1 MQKIKGGL
9 SYRAKREQSFRG
21 EIWQRGFSDNRVWNA
36 EEFLAVKNYIHE
48 SPVRKGMVSLAEDY
62 PFSSAHPKFKAAGA
76 KAQEN

>member
-1 MQKIKGGL
+1 
-9 SYRAKREQSFRG
+9 
-21 EIWQRGFSDNRVWNA
+21 VWNA

-48 SPVRKGMVSLAEDY
+48 NPVRKGMVSLAEDY